1 MDKLCLGTIWVVPFM
16 IPSIY
21 LFSCYQLKKHQQ
33 RIVMVL
39 ASKKIAY
46 EEVDIASSEEAKN
59 KMREIAQDPKALP
72 PQIANGDQYCGVR
85 S

>member
-1 MDKLCLGTIWVVPFM
+1 
-16 IPSIY
+16 
-21 LFSCYQLKKHQQ
+21 
-33 RIVMVL
+33 MVL

-85 S
+85 SWLVI